1 MRLLLDTNILVDFAI
16 RREPHF
22 EDAKKLMLLGY
33 LKEVEL
39 WVGSSQMG
47 DLVHVVTEGGK
58 PKLAK
63 QAQELLAKLLS
74 FIHVYATDEDDC
86 AFMAKSD
93 WSDLEDCLV
102 FCNALGVKADGIV
115 TRDANGFARSS
126 IKVYDYDELFDHLRD
141 AYGMDYDLVDL

>member
-16 RREPHF
+16 RREPYF

-74 FIHVYATDEDDC
+74 FIRVYATDEDDC
-86 AFMAKSD
+86 AI
-93 WSDLEDCLV
+93 LY
-102 FCNALGVKADGIV
+102 
-115 TRDANGFARSS
+115 TR
-126 IKVYDYDELFDHLRD
+126 
-141 AYGMDYDLVDL
+141 